1 MIVTLREVIPSDLP
15 LFFRHQQDPEACAMV
30 VSEPRG
36 EAAFLA
42 HWEKTAADPQVRR
55 RTILVD
61 GQVAGYVG
69 SFERL
74 GLREVCYWL
83 GREHWGKGA
92 ATVALGLFL
101 SEEAARPL
109 HARVAK
115 SHFASR
121 RVLEKCGFR
130 VTGEDMSSG
139 PGGAPVPEL
148 ILELKT
154 PSA

>member
-1 MIVTLREVIPSDLP
+1 MIVTLREVIPSDVP
-15 LFFRHQQDPEACAMV
+15 LFFRHQLNPQANAMV

-36 EAAFLA
+36 EAAFMA
-42 HWEKTAADPQVRR
+42 HWERTSADPLVRR
-55 RTILVD
+55 RTIVVD
-61 GQVAGYVG
+61 GRVAGYVG

-74 GLREVCYWL
+74 ELREVCYWL

-101 SEEAARPL
+101 SEEPTRPL
-109 HARVAK
+109 HARAAK
-115 SHFASR
+115 SHLASR

-130 VTGEDMSSG
+130 VAGEDMSSG

-148 ILELKT
+148 IFELKT